1 MQLVSA
7 VLFNHGQSEL
17 EVTGQAPYT
26 MITPTQDQKPGITEI
41 QASITKPNIPE
52 VNIGK

>member
-7 VLFNHGQSEL
+7 VLFNHGPPEL

-26 MITPTQDQKPGITEI
+26 MITPSQDQKPGIAEI
-41 QASITKPNIPE
+41 QAGITKPNILE